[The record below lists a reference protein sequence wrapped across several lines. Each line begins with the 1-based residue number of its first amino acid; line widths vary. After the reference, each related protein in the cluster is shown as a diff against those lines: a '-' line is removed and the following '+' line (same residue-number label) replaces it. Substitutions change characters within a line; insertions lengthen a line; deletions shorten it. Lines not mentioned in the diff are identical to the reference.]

1 MQRATT
7 KRPLITF
14 VEGGIIVAICLV
26 LQFIPNDLG
35 VSSIQF
41 SYGLIPLAIYAM
53 RRGTIPAVI
62 AGGAWGVLDWIR
74 SGGVVSFGVWQVFL
88 EYPLAFALAGLMGV
102 GSTAVLKQLDLGN
115 KNRAY
120 LYLFASF
127 FLGTFAKYLAHFTAG
142 VWFWG
147 NYAPSWANPWLW
159 SLIVNGGSVIANLV
173 LGGVIL
179 WIITK
184 SYPRLFKI

>member
-62 AGGAWGVLDWIR
+62 AG
-74 SGGVVSFGVWQVFL
+74 
-88 EYPLAFALAGLMGV
+88 
-102 GSTAVLKQLDLGN
+102 
-115 KNRAY
+115 
-120 LYLFASF
+120 
-127 FLGTFAKYLAHFTAG
+127 
-142 VWFWG
+142 
-147 NYAPSWANPWLW
+147 PWLDQIW
-159 SLIVNGGSVIANLV
+159 WGS
-173 LGGVIL
+173 
-179 WIITK
+179 
-184 SYPRLFKI
+184 